1 MATFVYAPA
10 IRVHIESQ
18 DKGII
23 DVSGDIANWELIRRS
38 NAVSSFNFLLQNAQ
52 RKYDGVFRP
61 SDRISVELKRITW
74 VRVFTGSLNNS
85 PIFSAWPR
93 ALPMSASCSLKK
105 LQFWPWDPTTTAA
118 VDMFQEFLGSPSLTN
133 SAAGDGGLSNLA
145 TMALQRVTNWDPTT
159 SPTGK
164 PKNVHFGRVPNTWF
178 KWAEKTETLITQASN
193 MQAILG
199 SQATIHGNQVVGQI
213 AFPAG
218 NYNGVRLTDVQA
230 GNVASIYAVI
240 LGQGDISTAALQD
253 RALLIAIMTAMQE
266 STLQVLDHGD
276 RDSVGLYQ
284 QRPSQGWGTKAEC
297 MDIVHSTKA
306 FISHLLKVPNWNTID
321 PGMAAQSVQRS
332 AFPDAYNTWLN
343 MATKIV
349 SVARSIYQKQ
359 LTSGGNNTVAS
370 GGLAAG
376 QPSGTMPRKG
386 TGSSMASVA
395 LDLIKSRPAGSIRYS
410 QDNVS
415 APESSAPTVLDC
427 SALVQW
433 VYYHTTGSLLNH
445 RRSEDQYALCKT
457 SGGAIIPV
465 ELAAKIQ
472 GALVFV
478 VNPANDDAHHVG
490 VSLGNNTHVAA
501 HTDGI
506 PLAQQVTAGDPVIGE
521 FTTGGL
527 LPGIDYSKAATD
539 AATATKL
546 QQILKTTTSVSSV
559 AIGPGADP
567 SITTGGSSTTTG
579 TSVIDQLISIVA
591 NPPVASGDVYG
602 GPRQLIHNQTFLP
615 WLQTVTNSSM
625 RAFCSAPNGDFIAW
639 FPDYFGI
646 WGTAASM
653 NIQPIELQDFTVDW
667 SDQQIVTH
675 EFVVGSLPS
684 VIDNVSGGVMNGA
697 DSTYQG
703 LTQLQATRG
712 IATMDFPQI
721 FQAIYGKVPGK
732 NFVSSYLQRF
742 GARPN
747 LDQMANIRA
756 GDQEFYMALWNF
768 MYYWAAQFSA
778 VVPMTFM
785 PELYPGMLLK
795 IPAFDFQA
803 YVTEV
808 THSGSYGQN
817 GGFTTKATIVA
828 PARLDKTARSDLFG
842 MLPLGGR

>member
-1 MATFVYAPA
+1 MATFVYSPA

-18 DKGII
+18 DRGII
-23 DVSGDIANWELIRRS
+23 DVSGDLTNWTLTRRS
-38 NAVSSFNFLLQNAQ
+38 NAVSSFNFVLQNAQ

-74 VRVFTGSLNNS
+74 VRVFTGTLNNS

-118 VDMFQEFLGSPSLTN
+118 VDLFQHWLASPNVTN
-133 SAAGDGGLSNLA
+133 SAVGDGGLSKLA
-145 TMALQRVTNWDPTT
+145 TEAMVQVTNWDRHAI
-159 SPTGK
+159 
-164 PKNVHFGRVPNTWF
+164 HFGKVPNTWF
-178 KWAEKTETLITQASN
+178 KWAEQTETLITQASN
-193 MQAILG
+193 MQQVLG
-199 SQATIHGNQVVGQI
+199 AQSTIHGNQVVGQI
-213 AFPAG
+213 AFSAG
-218 NYNGVRLTDVQA
+218 KYNGVSLNATQA
-230 GNVASIYAVI
+230 ENVASIYAVI
-240 LGQGDISTAALQD
+240 LGQTGISTAVLQD

-306 FISHLLKVPNWNTID
+306 FISHLLKVQSWNTID
-321 PGMAAQSVQRS
+321 PGQAAQAVQGS
-332 AFPDAYNTWLN
+332 AFPSAYSTWFN
-343 MATKIV
+343 FADIV
-349 SVARSIYQKQ
+349 VRTARKIYQKQ
-359 LTSGGNNTVAS
+359 LLSGTNGTTAS
-370 GGLAAG
+370 GGLNAG
-376 QPSGTMPRKG
+376 QPSGTMPKRG
-386 TGSSMASVA
+386 TGPAMGSVA

-410 QDNVS
+410 QDGVS
-415 APESSAPTVLDC
+415 PPESSAPTVLDC

-457 SGGAIIPV
+457 AGGAIIPV

-478 VNPANDDAHHVG
+478 VNPSNDDAHHVG

-506 PLAQQVTAGDPVIGE
+506 PLPQQVTAGDPVIGE

-527 LPGIDYSKAATD
+527 LPGIDYTGAATD
-539 AATATKL
+539 ADTAAKL
-546 QQILKTTTSVSSV
+546 QKILNHATTVSKV
-559 AIGPGADP
+559 ALGPSADP
-567 SITTGGSSTTTG
+567 SITTGGTATTDG
-579 TSVIDQLISIVA
+579 TSVIDQLIAVVS

-675 EFVVGSLPS
+675 EFVIGSLPS
-684 VIDNVSGGVMNGA
+684 VIDNVSGGIQNGA

-703 LTQLQATRG
+703 LNQLMFTKG
-712 IATMDFPQI
+712 IATMDFPQV

-732 NFVSSYLQRF
+732 GFVSSYLQRF

-747 LDQMANIRA
+747 LDQMPNIRA

-778 VVPMTFM
+778 TVPMTFM

-803 YVTEV
+803 YVTQVE
-808 THSGSYGQN
+808 HSGSYGAS
-817 GGFTTKATIVA
+817 GGFTTTATIVA
-828 PARLDKTARSDLFG
+828 PARIDKAARTDLFG

>member
-23 DVSGDIANWELIRRS
+23 DISGDITNWQLVRRS
-38 NAVSSFNFLLQNAQ
+38 NAVSSFNFVLQNSQ

-61 SDRISVELKRITW
+61 ADRITVELKRITW

-93 ALPMSASCSLKK
+93 ALPLSASCSLKK

-118 VDMFQEFLGSPSLTN
+118 VDLFQQFLGSPSITN
-133 SAAGDGGLSNLA
+133 SAVGDGGLSKLA
-145 TMALQRVTNWDPTT
+145 TEAMVQVTNWDR
-159 SPTGK
+159 K
-164 PKNVHFGRVPNTWF
+164 AIHFGQVPNTWF

-193 MQAILG
+193 MQQILG
-199 SQATIHGNQVVGQI
+199 STATIQGNQVVGQI
-213 AFPAG
+213 SLIAG
-218 NYNGVRLTDVQA
+218 KYSGVSVDNTQVSNA
-230 GNVASIYAVI
+230 ASIYAVI
-240 LGQGDISTAALQD
+240 LGQTNLSTAALQD
-253 RALLIAIMTAMQE
+253 RAFLISIMTVMQE
-266 STLQVLDHGD
+266 SQLEVLDHGD
-276 RDSVGLYQ
+276 RDSVGLFQ
-284 QRPSQGWGTKAEC
+284 QRPSEGWGTKTEC

-306 FISHLLKVPNWNTID
+306 FIAALIKVPNWDTID
-321 PGMAAQSVQRS
+321 PGQAAQAVQRS
-332 AFPDAYNTWLN
+332 AAPAEYSKWFNFATAIVAAGRKAYQ
-343 MATKIV
+343 A
-349 SVARSIYQKQ
+349 Q
-359 LTSGGNNTVAS
+359 LSSGQNNTLAS

-386 TGSSMASVA
+386 TGTAMASVA
-395 LDLIKSRPAGSIRYS
+395 RDLITSRPAGSIRYS
-410 QDNVS
+410 QDGVS
-415 APESSAPTVLDC
+415 PPESTVPTVLDC

-445 RRSEDQYALCKT
+445 RTSEDQYSLCKT
-457 SGGAIIPV
+457 AGGTIIPV

-478 VNPANDDAHHVG
+478 VNPSNDDAHHVG

-501 HTDGI
+501 HTDGV
-506 PLAQQVTAGDPVIGE
+506 PLAQQVTAGDPIIGE

-527 LPGIDYSKAATD
+527 LPGIDYSNAATD
-539 AATATKL
+539 ADTASKL
-546 QQILKTTTSVSSV
+546 QQILHTSTSVSKVSV
-559 AIGPGADP
+559 GPASDP
-567 SITTGGSSTTTG
+567 SITTSGASTTDG

-591 NPPVASGDVYG
+591 NPPVASGDVFG
-602 GPRQLIHNQTFLP
+602 GARQLIHNQTFLP

-639 FPDYFGI
+639 FPDYFGV
-646 WGTAASM
+646 WGTSAAM
-653 NIQPIELQDFTVDW
+653 TIQPIELQDFTVDW

-675 EFVVGSLPS
+675 EFVIGSLPS
-684 VIDNVSGGVMNGA
+684 VIDNVSGGIANGA

-703 LTQLQATRG
+703 LTQLLATRG

-721 FQAIYGKVPGK
+721 FQAIYGKPASGS
-732 NFVSSYLQRF
+732 FVSDYLQRF

-778 VVPMTFM
+778 QVPMTFM
-785 PELYPGMLLK
+785 PELYPGMILK

-808 THSGSYGQN
+808 EHSGSYGQN

-828 PARLDKTARSDLFG
+828 PARIDKKSRSDLFG
-842 MLPLGGR
+842 LLPIGGR